1 MILLKYFKDF
11 IIWFREIDVE
21 VDAPELEE
29 VDVDSVT
36 GVETYTWAGYTR
48 VRATSLV
55 DGQLRGPGF
64 VSLTRTDEDQELDI
78 EGDDDDINQSHG
90 KPQYTEADLIL
101 PQPGNI
107 KKINQ
112 VNWDLNFIWANAFL
126 LYFNIFGIIQIF
138 LFIKA
143 LEISWKQTCTP

>member
-1 MILLKYFKDF
+1 MTS
-11 IIWFREIDVE
+11 REDGESSSELICPSCNLPICDYDYANHVENCLATRDIDVE

-78 EGDDDDINQSHG
+78 EGDDDDVNQSHG

-101 PQPGNI
+101 PQPGN
-107 KKINQ
+107 KKINSI
-112 VNWDLNFIWANAFL
+112 N
-126 LYFNIFGIIQIF
+126 YNIND
-138 LFIKA
+138 
-143 LEISWKQTCTP
+143 